1 MKRYWLWL
9 GLLFSMNVSALEK
22 LNVQL
27 WAERDLISKDD
38 KYILQ
43 LHTGAWRSGGM
54 LYWVGTSNSINFDG
68 KQKGLSFTLNSFMPG
83 EGVKPSEYKITG
95 KLIPHLNRFD
105 AELHHLPSNIV
116 EETTFGSLFW
126 QPDFPQ
132 HVIEFWGEPQPYNQ
146 VSVKEIRVL
155 ERESRKLLQT
165 LDVSHTSTIY
175 TEGLAA
181 HYVDLNFDGYFDLA
195 MQVGGDF
202 EPGGYR
208 YWLYDPQTRQ
218 FEFSQAMSRL
228 TRYPTRDIGSQT
240 LRFLEGIYRP
250 KGMTIQP
257 EN

>member
-9 GLLFSMNVSALEK
+9 SLLFSMNVSALEK

-27 WAERDLISKDD
+27 WTERDLISNDD

-43 LHTGAWRSGGM
+43 LHTGAWNSGGI
-54 LYWVGTSNSINFDG
+54 LYWVGTSDSIHFDG
-68 KQKGLSFTLNSFMPG
+68 KQKGLSFTLNSFVPG
-83 EGVKPSEYKITG
+83 EGVKPPEYKITG

-105 AELHHLPSNIV
+105 AELHHLPSKIV
-116 EETTFGSLFW
+116 EEATFGSLFW

-132 HVIEFWGEPQPYNQ
+132 HYIEFWGAPQPYNQ

-208 YWLYDPQTRQ
+208 YWLYNAQSRQ
-218 FEFSQAMSRL
+218 FELSEELSKL
-228 TRYPTRDIGSQT
+228 TRYPSRDIIRREI
-240 LRFLEGIYRP
+240 RFLEGTYRFE
-250 KGMTIQP
+250 TA
-257 EN
+257 N